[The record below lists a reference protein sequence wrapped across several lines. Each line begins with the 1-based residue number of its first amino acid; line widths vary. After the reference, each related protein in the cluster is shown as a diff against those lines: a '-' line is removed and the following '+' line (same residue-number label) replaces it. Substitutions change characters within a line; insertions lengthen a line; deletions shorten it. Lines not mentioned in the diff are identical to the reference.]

1 MRQGGQELVGY
12 LLKTHCGELAAWPSL
27 SAQVVGLMGELPWQ
41 VNGQNDLSLR
51 KQESH
56 PTPTWGRKEPTLPT
70 SQTPLRNCSPTLL
83 TQILFLACG
92 G

>member
-1 MRQGGQELVGY
+1 MTQGGQELVGY

-27 SAQVVGLMGELPWQ
+27 PAQVVRLMGELPWQ

-56 PTPTWGRKEPTLPT
+56 PAPTWARKEPTLPT

-83 TQILFLACG
+83 TRILFLACG